1 MEDTVKALQS
11 LLEKRGYKKVVENG
25 DAVYRKGVGNI
36 TLQTTFPKNDREIWM
51 RVIVEDD
58 VFGGRKR
65 IQVRY
70 LEDFEVEGWKQAIE
84 YDTTI
89 NKLYKELCLEL
100 QNLYIQEF
108 EALV

>member
-1 MEDTVKALQS
+1 
-11 LLEKRGYKKVVENG
+11 
-25 DAVYRKGVGNI
+25 
-36 TLQTTFPKNDREIWM
+36 M

-65 IQVRY
+65 TQVRY
-70 LEDFEVEGWKQAIE
+70 LEDFEVEGWKQVIE
-84 YDTTI
+84 YDTTV

-108 EALV
+108 EASV

>member
-25 DAVYRKGVGNI
+25 DTVYRKFVGKI
-36 TLQTTFPKNDREIWM
+36 TLQTTFPKNDQEIWM

-58 VFGGRKR
+58 EFDVRKR
-65 IQVRY
+65 TQVRY